1 MSYGKFRPVMLASG
15 VLVGFALAVLTR
27 ALEAMA

>member
-1 MSYGKFRPVMLASG
+1 MGYGKLRLVMLAAG